1 MVTLPAGVNYIL
13 SSFILFLSFSDGD
26 EELKKRH
33 AREKEQWGK
42 EKRRLESKL
51 RHVSMH
57 SSRSSSPT
65 PSTRSLSTTQTST
78 PRGVSHEEFAKLQSQ
93 FNSVKLKYTET
104 LTKVKSECNEAI
116 KKIKDKNNERLK
128 VLIVFKDLF

>member
-1 MVTLPAGVNYIL
+1 
-13 SSFILFLSFSDGD
+13 
-26 EELKKRH
+26 
-33 AREKEQWGK
+33 
-42 EKRRLESKL
+42 
-51 RHVSMH
+51 MH

-104 LTKVKSECNEAI
+104 LTKVKAECNEAI

-128 VLIVFKDLF
+128 VLCFFGIFSRDFIQREVIAEQKRTSEKLREYYKNILGKILAEKSDRIDHLL

>member
-33 AREKEQWGK
+33 VREKEQWGK

-93 FNSVKLKYTET
+93 FNSVKLTYTET
-104 LTKVKSECNEAI
+104 LTKVKAECNEAI

>member
-1 MVTLPAGVNYIL
+1 MVNYIL
-13 SSFILFLSFSDGD
+13 SSFILFLSFLDGD

-33 AREKEQWGK
+33 VREKEQWGK